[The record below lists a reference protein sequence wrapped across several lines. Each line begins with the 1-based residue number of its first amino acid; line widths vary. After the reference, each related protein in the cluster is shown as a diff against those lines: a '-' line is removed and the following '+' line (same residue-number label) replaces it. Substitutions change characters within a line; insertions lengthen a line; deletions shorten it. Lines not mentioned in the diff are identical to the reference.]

1 MLKHLFAAAV
11 ACALVTGPAAPSF
24 AQTATEK
31 TEKKAAKKPSKKQ
44 SAQQQ
49 KMKDC
54 ATKWGDHKKEKK
66 VSGRTEHRK
75 FMSECLK
82 A

>member
-1 MLKHLFAAAV
+1 MKHSIVAALAALAIVATAPFA
-11 ACALVTGPAAPSF
+11 PASA
-24 AQTATEK
+24 
-31 TEKKAAKKPSKKQ
+31 EKKL

-54 ATKWGDHKKEKK
+54 GAKWTAHKKAAK

-75 FMSECLK
+75 FMGSCLK
-82 A
+82 G